1 MCLIQCSHQ
10 QQQCPFADQS
20 YREASTWSRFRS
32 TATFIPTSESLAV
45 DTLLMQTSEMHEIIN
60 HFKSQFVSI
69 FTNRYI
75 MNTYF
80 HTIRSHSYNVHTL
93 SVSFSKA
100 SIRWCVHL
108 YIIYIFSYVLIFQV
122 FQVFQE
128 SNYTSHYLRYMSM
141 SFPWLIPPKFVN
153 LMMSDTNRAWELIK
167 VCTNT

>member
-60 HFKSQFVSI
+60 HFKSQFVSL
-69 FTNRYI
+69 FTNI
-75 MNTYF
+75 KWLPSLPTC
-80 HTIRSHSYNVHTL
+80 T
-93 SVSFSKA
+93 FSIIVD
-100 SIRWCVHL
+100 SINMLLRVL
-108 YIIYIFSYVLIFQV
+108 FRFSSLTTNLIFPLLKILTCFQV

-167 VCTNT
+167 VCILYK

>member
-108 YIIYIFSYVLIFQV
+108 YIIYHCYSLLSI
-122 FQVFQE
+122 
-128 SNYTSHYLRYMSM
+128 MS
-141 SFPWLIPPKFVN
+141 PLHGI
-153 LMMSDTNRAWELIK
+153 ELARSP
-167 VCTNT
+167 